1 MWTTLREQ
9 GWARAAATAARQR
22 AGWVA
27 TAAREVLEDARAAL
41 EEDEG
46 DERGEGEDRGDWNLS
61 VDVPSG
67 VGAESREAAPEK
79 EPAAGWDVS
88 VTPGELE
95 GGRDVSAVV
104 EERDSVKVE
113 EPTPAPTAPSVE
125 SPGPDDEAP
134 AAGWDVSVTPG
145 ELEGGRDVSAVVEER
160 DSIKVEEPTPAPTA
174 PSVESPG
181 PDDEAPAAGW
191 DVSVTPGELEGGR
204 DVSAVVE
211 ERDSIKVEE
220 PTPAPTAPSVESPG
234 PDDEAPDVAERREE
248 NVPQTEAMEASSGG
262 GEPTAAV
269 DAAVAADAP
278 AACSEAEPIPVSEAT
293 TEAQEKRLLPGDGGA
308 LSDESTAPSTPDTP
322 PHSAA
327 ATPLP
332 LSDQLRAERDRLA
345 AELEQLKAYCL
356 EREAAVEAM
365 QESYEQTL
373 SKAQM
378 ARDQAVARLASF
390 DEAELQQT
398 RQKLQRAES
407 RIQTLQDAE
416 RNLQAALEGM
426 QWSFEAERRADVE
439 RAEQRIAE
447 LEARWRECEAE
458 RDEAQRACVDARQ
471 EAAEAQ
477 AALVAGR
484 AQLAQVQ
491 EELAECRERCT
502 ALEHDAKR
510 WQAER
515 NRWKMM
521 WLRRKYREVLEGSD
535 GETTADVTDADAR
548 DLEEL
553 GDNAENEPLDRP
565 FLRQLFLLYRL
576 SPNRSQRDDALE
588 LIMRMLQFREEER
601 NALKQAPRRSL
612 FRRSA
617 DVPNVSLGNEFVH
630 FLLRDTEPVH
640 LAEAQLAEQPPQG
653 AIEPQSSDDDKR

>member
-46 DERGEGEDRGDWNLS
+46 DERREGEDRGDWNLS

-67 VGAESREAAPEK
+67 VGAGSREAAPEK

-88 VTPGELE
+88 LTPGELE
-95 GGRDVSAVV
+95 GGRDVSAEV
-104 EERDSVKVE
+104 EESDSVKVE
-113 EPTPAPTAPSVE
+113 EPPQAPTAPSVE
-125 SPGPDDEAP
+125 NPGPDDE
-134 AAGWDVSVTPG
+134 V
-145 ELEGGRDVSAVVEER
+145 
-160 DSIKVEEPTPAPTA
+160 
-174 PSVESPG
+174 
-181 PDDEAPAAGW
+181 
-191 DVSVTPGELEGGR
+191 
-204 DVSAVVE
+204 
-211 ERDSIKVEE
+211 
-220 PTPAPTAPSVESPG
+220 
-234 PDDEAPDVAERREE
+234 PDVEERREE
-248 NVPQTEAMEASSGG
+248 NVPQTEAVEASSEG
-262 GEPTAAV
+262 GEPTAVANT
-269 DAAVAADAP
+269 AVAADAP
-278 AACSEAEPIPVSEAT
+278 AECSEEERVSVSEAT
-293 TEAQEKRLLPGDGGA
+293 TEAQEKRLLPADGDA
-308 LSDESTAPSTPDTP
+308 PSDEPTAQSIPDKP
-322 PHSAA
+322 LHSP
-327 ATPLP
+327 ATAPLP

-345 AELEQLKAYCL
+345 TELEQLKAYCL

-373 SKAQM
+373 SEAQM

-390 DEAELQQT
+390 DETELQQT
-398 RQKLQRAES
+398 RQKLQRAEA

-426 QWSFEAERRADVE
+426 QWSLEAERRADVE

-458 RDEAQRACVDARQ
+458 RDEARRACATARQ
-471 EAAEAQ
+471 EAVEAQ

-484 AQLAQVQ
+484 AQLAQLQ
-491 EELAECRERCT
+491 EELAECRERCA
-502 ALEHDAKR
+502 ALEHDVKR

-535 GETTADVTDADAR
+535 GETTADVADADAR

-553 GDNAENEPLDRP
+553 GDSAENEPLDRP

-588 LIMRMLQFREEER
+588 LIVRMLQCSEEER
-601 NALKQAPRRSL
+601 SALRQASRRSL

-617 DVPNVSLGNEFVH
+617 DVPDVSLGNEFVH

-640 LAEAQLAEQPPQG
+640 QAEAETAEQLPQS
-653 AIEPQSSDDDKR
+653 ALEPQHSDDGKR